1 MKSNTWIVVLL
12 MLFCTVPAFAQDGAT
27 TTDDTRGK
35 FKRENIYLGA
45 GLNLGLSNRSFNAG
59 INPEIGYSISKW
71 LDAGIGLNL
80 NYFSQS
86 FVDFNNQ
93 VVEKRKSFTYGGGP
107 YLRIWPLDFLHLQVQ
122 AEHNWIDQSIKDI
135 PSGTSYKNNYN
146 VGSLLLGIGYGSRV
160 VGSRLS
166 YITLMID
173 VLDNRSSPYRDFNND
188 PMPVFRAGFGIYLR
202 PKR

>member
-1 MKSNTWIVVLL
+1 MKNSHWILTSLFLL
-12 MLFCTVPAFAQDGAT
+12 CALVSFAQDT
-27 TTDDTRGK
+27 EPDDTKGQ
-35 FKRENIYLGA
+35 FKRERIYLGT
-45 GLNLGLSNRSFNAG
+45 GLNLGLSNRSFNVG
-59 INPEIGYSISKW
+59 VNPEIGYSITRW
-71 LDAGIGLNL
+71 LDAGIGINF
-80 NYFSQS
+80 NYFSQN

-107 YLRIWPLDFLHLQVQ
+107 YLRIWPLDFLHVQVQ
-122 AEHNWIDQSIKDI
+122 AEQNWISQSVKDV
-135 PSGTSYKNNYN
+135 PSNISYKNNYN

-173 VLDNRSSPYRDFNND
+173 VLDNRNSPYRDFNND
-188 PMPVFRAGFGIYLR
+188 PIPVFRAGFGFYLR